1 MMTIT
6 RVALPR
12 RTFLRGAGTVLAL
25 PVLDAMTPAAVR
37 AAAPALRLGF
47 FYVPNGMQMANVVPN
62 GEGSQ
67 FDMPRTLLSLA
78 PVRNQLVVVTR
89 LANSEADPRELG
101 AGPHAR
107 ANAAWLNGVRP
118 KHTEGA
124 DVQAGKTIDQ
134 FAADVLGAATPLRS
148 LELALEPNFLVGN
161 CESGYSCVYQ
171 NTTSWRTATSPIVME
186 NNPRAVFERLF
197 GDGASPGER
206 ADRLRR
212 NRSILDSVNEEVAG
226 LQRALGPADRGT
238 VAEYLDSIRD
248 VERRLQRTEQ
258 QHAESPVDLKRP
270 TGIPASFQEHAALMF
285 DLQFLAYRADVT
297 RVVSFQV
304 GREQS
309 QRSYPWIGVQEAHH
323 EVSHHQNVPER
334 LAKNGVINA
343 YHVSLFARLVER
355 MRATS
360 DGEGSLLDHSL
371 LLYGSGMSDGD
382 AHSVHNLPAVLV
394 GGANGQLRGGRHIKA
409 AVDTPVMNLG
419 LSVLHM
425 AGAEIAR
432 VGDSTGPLADL

>member
-1 MMTIT
+1 MTI
-6 RVALPR
+6 RRRALPR
-12 RTFLRGAGTVLAL
+12 RTFLRGAGTALAL
-25 PVLDAMTPAAVR
+25 PVLEAMTPALAR
-37 AAAPALRLGF
+37 AAAPPLRLGF
-47 FYVPNGMQMANVVPN
+47 FYVPNGMQMTHIVPAT
-62 GEGSQ
+62 EGAG
-67 FDMPRTLLSLA
+67 FELPRTLLALA
-78 PVRNQLVVVTR
+78 PARAQVVVVTR

-124 DVQAGKTIDQ
+124 DVAAGKTIDQ
-134 FAADVLGAATPLRS
+134 YAADVVSGSTPLRS

-171 NTTSWRTATSPIVME
+171 NTFSWRTATSPLVME

-197 GDGASPGER
+197 GDGANPAER
-206 ADRLRR
+206 ASRLRG
-212 NRSILDSVNEEVAG
+212 NRSILDSVNEEVAS
-226 LQRALGPADRGT
+226 LERTLGPSDRGT
-238 VAEYLDSIRD
+238 VHDYLESIRD
-248 VERRLQRTEQ
+248 VERRLARAEH
-258 QHAESPVDLKRP
+258 QHAELPEALRRP
-270 TGIPASFQEHAALMF
+270 AGIPASFDEHATVMF

-297 RVVSFQV
+297 RVVSFQI

-309 QRSYPWIGVQEAHH
+309 QRAYPWIGVQEAHH
-323 EVSHHQNVPER
+323 EVSHHQNAPER

-355 MRATS
+355 MRTTR

-425 AGAEIAR
+425 AGSDEAR
-432 VGDSTGPLADL
+432 IGDSTGPLADL